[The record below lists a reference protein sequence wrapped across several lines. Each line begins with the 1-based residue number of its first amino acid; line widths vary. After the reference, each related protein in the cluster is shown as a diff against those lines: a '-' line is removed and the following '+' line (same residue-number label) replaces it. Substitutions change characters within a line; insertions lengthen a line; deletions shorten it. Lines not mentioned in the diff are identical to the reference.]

1 MRSRLFFRGP
11 GPLLLSG
18 LALLSLLIPASLSE
32 QSGTAS
38 VTQGGLPASR
48 SAFADNWDSLRTF
61 PLTRRLST
69 PLKVYIDCRGAYR
82 PDFQDYVLHGLAL
95 WSNAL
100 DGRLTY
106 VFVNQRNQ
114 ADITVDWVPRFS
126 DPYVAGLT
134 TYGIGYARMEIR
146 TVGVPEKDV
155 KANIIHELGHALG
168 IAGHSRYS
176 GDIMVAARRWRRGD
190 ATYEPALSS
199 RDIRA
204 IRLLYSNAWRKGE
217 DLYSA
222 SAQTV
227 TEASPSAVADSPPQT
242 EL

>member
-1 MRSRLFFRGP
+1 MRSWLFRRGS

-38 VTQGGLPASR
+38 VTQGGVPASR
-48 SAFADNWDSLRTF
+48 VVFSDTWDSLRTF
-61 PLTRRLST
+61 PLTHRLRA
-69 PLKVYIDCRGAYR
+69 PLKVYIDHHGAYR
-82 PDFQDYVLHGLAL
+82 PDFRNYILHGLAL

-106 VFVNQRNQ
+106 VFVNRRNQ
-114 ADITVDWVPRFS
+114 ADITVDWVPRFN

-146 TVGVPEKDV
+146 TVGVPEKDI

-168 IAGHSRYS
+168 IAGHSRNS
-176 GDIMVAARRWRRGD
+176 GDIMVATRRWRRGD
-190 ATYEPALSS
+190 SAYDPTLSP
-199 RDIRA
+199 RDVRA
-204 IRLLYSNAWRKGE
+204 IRLLYSNAWHKGE

-222 SAQTV
+222 RGDV
-227 TEASPSAVADSPPQT
+227 TPETPPSAVADSPPQL